1 MIPAATAVI
10 GATGRVGSEIV
21 RGLLAHGE
29 AVTALVRDPGKARR
43 TFAEPFGLHIRPTR
57 LDDPRDLA
65 EAFDGIR
72 TVFIAMGSIGI
83 EGVLQRIAIDAAA
96 GIPSI
101 EQIVRLSVLNTS
113 ADSLGIN
120 QRAHHSIDQFA
131 SSNAV
136 PYSTIRPAIFSA
148 ALLAAAREVRT
159 SRTWTGLAGSGRMA
173 LIDHRD
179 VAEAGVRVLTD
190 QALWGV
196 HHDLT
201 GPAPMSWPEALE
213 LLSAELGDPVTFR
226 VAAEQQ
232 FLEDLTGAG
241 VPAGTAELLITREW
255 AILAGEN
262 DYTTGTL
269 QEIIGRSP
277 RPVAEFLHDYRAE
290 FV

>member
-1 MIPAATAVI
+1 
-10 GATGRVGSEIV
+10 
-21 RGLLAHGE
+21 
-29 AVTALVRDPGKARR
+29 
-43 TFAEPFGLHIRPTR
+43 
-57 LDDPRDLA
+57 
-65 EAFDGIR
+65 
-72 TVFIAMGSIGI
+72 MGSIGI
-83 EGVLQRIAIDAAA
+83 EGVLQRIAINAAA

-101 EQIVRLSVLNTS
+101 EQIIRLSVLNTS

-120 QRAHHSIDQFA
+120 QRAHYSIDQFA
-131 SSNAV
+131 SSTAV

-148 ALLAAAREVRT
+148 ALLAAAREVRA

-190 QALWGV
+190 PALWGA

-213 LLSAELGDPVTFR
+213 LLSAELGEPVTFR
-226 VAAEQQ
+226 VAAERQL
-232 FLEDLTGAG
+232 LERLTGAG

-262 DYTTGTL
+262 DYTTGTF
-269 QEIIGRSP
+269 QEITGRPP